1 MPAYFIGS
9 SDNNQLGNVRK
20 NSKKHDLVHLYVV
33 KATDALALEVIGKY
47 S

>member
-1 MPAYFIGS
+1 MLAYFIGS

-33 KATDALALEVIGKY
+33 KATDALALELIGKY

>member
-1 MPAYFIGS
+1 MLAYFIGS
-9 SDNNQLGNVRK
+9 SDNNQLEMFEK
-20 NSKKHDLVHLYVV
+20 QQKHDLVHLYVV

>member
-1 MPAYFIGS
+1 MPAYFIGL

-33 KATDALALEVIGKY
+33 KAVDTLALDVIGKY